1 METTLSQGGRCYL
14 GEGGDPRQALDAD
27 PGQGKEGRAQVQR
40 EEGRG
45 GERHQ
50 LNISVF
56 KNELQLDG
64 ETILLLTVT

>member
-1 METTLSQGGRCYL
+1 METTLSQGGRCYV
-14 GEGGDPRQALDAD
+14 GEGGDPRRAQDAD

-50 LNISVF
+50 PKLEEERGGREGV
-56 KNELQLDG
+56 G
-64 ETILLLTVT
+64 